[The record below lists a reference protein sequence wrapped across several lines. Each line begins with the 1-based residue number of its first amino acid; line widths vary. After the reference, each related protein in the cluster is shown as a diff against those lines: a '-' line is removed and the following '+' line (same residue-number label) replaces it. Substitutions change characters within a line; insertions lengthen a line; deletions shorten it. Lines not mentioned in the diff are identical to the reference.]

1 MLISYWLSQ
10 TQPVA
15 LRIHELV
22 LFGSILL
29 PDSKETELGSS
40 NQKAA
45 TSSKNFR
52 LVIVAC
58 RTWKFFSTAISG
70 DVDISEVS
78 GCYLWRYVSSK

>member
-40 NQKAA
+40 NQKAS
-45 TSSKNFR
+45 TSSKNSR

-58 RTWKFFSTAISG
+58 RTRKFFSTAISG

-78 GCYLWRYVSSK
+78 GCYLWRYMSSK